1 MAKNRNM
8 ASPCGGP
15 AIANVNHNSAQT
27 TLLSIV
33 AHYNQ
38 NGYRQLRIDQQM
50 YTFNDLK
57 GLLMGYTPFIMNS
70 NGCVIKL
77 WCCGVL
83 PANLS
88 IANVITPYTC
98 PCTHQW
104 WMLHNHTFVDRAL
117 KILAGTGF
125 VGFTGSF
132 EDLYDY
138 VESLG
143 ITKGRLLLYDLTR
156 RIGACLGIYPKDFVY
171 LQWGSLAGATILHN
185 KGYITLPNPCGF
197 RVPTSVFASVFPGID
212 SMDIENILCIH
223 KKQLVK
229 LP

>member
-1 MAKNRNM
+1 MAKIRSTT
-8 ASPCGGP
+8 SPCGGP
-15 AIANVNHNSAQT
+15 AIANVNNNSAQA
-27 TLLSIV
+27 LLSSVV

-38 NGYRQLRIDQQM
+38 NGYCLLRIEFQMCSFTDQ
-50 YTFNDLK
+50 K
-57 GLLMGYTPFIMNS
+57 GLLMGYTPFIMGS
-70 NGCVIKL
+70 NGNAIKL
-77 WCCGVL
+77 WCCGVP

-88 IANVITPYTC
+88 IANVLTPYVY
-98 PCTHQW
+98 PNSHQW
-104 WMLHNHTFVDRAL
+104 WMPHNPFFVSKAL
-117 KILAGTGF
+117 NILAGANL

-156 RIGACLGIYPKDFVY
+156 RIGACLGVYPKNFVY
-171 LQWGSLAGATILHN
+171 LQCGALAGATILHN

-212 SMDIENILCIH
+212 SMDIENILCIY
-223 KKQLVK
+223 KKQLAK